1 MLISPK
7 RKFTCVIP
15 MKLFLL
21 LDRGLTE
28 RTRPIVGPMDFDWLK
43 SVKRYWILV
52 SNHLEIMDFVLNMAI
67 MNACH
72 QQNESIPK

>member
-28 RTRPIVGPMDFDWLK
+28 RARPNVGPMDFDWLK